1 MPSLEEHCKHS
12 GKRYGVEGRDI
23 HSWMDEPSQV
33 AGGSHREFR
42 HDLASLPVAIRIF
55 ESKYGAEMVENIFL
69 DHLRADSKELRE
81 KKEGIEHNS
90 LWSEE
95 EDSFLLE
102 HFLEKLEVLEPHFN
116 GKYTR
121 KDIRARQKYLG
132 IVRPRI
138 FRYKQARLFKMG
150 FRLETGQS
158 LSMRIQVLK
167 GGNRDIDFC
176 IGKSKRVGKQFNFQ
190 TRMTRIETER
200 PEFKYTARFSGVHW
214 FNFSN
219 LFSWI
224 TTKEVLVSFHLERGR
239 LLAIKFEV

>member
-12 GKRYGVEGRDI
+12 GKRYGVAGRDI
-23 HSWMDEPSQV
+23 HSWIDEPSQI

-42 HDLASLPVAIRIF
+42 HDLASLHIAIRIF

-81 KKEGIEHNS
+81 KKEGMEHNS

-95 EDSFLLE
+95 DSFLLK
-102 HFLEKLEVLEPHFN
+102 HFLEKLEVLEPYFN
-116 GKYTR
+116 GKYTQ
-121 KDIRARQKYLG
+121 KDIRLRQKCLR

-138 FRYKQARLFKMG
+138 FKYNQARLLKMG

-158 LSMRIQVLK
+158 LSMRIQVLD

-176 IGKSKRVGKQFNFQ
+176 IGKSKRVGKKFTFQ
-190 TRMTRIETER
+190 TRMTRIEGAR

-214 FNFSN
+214 LNFSN

-224 TTKEVLVSFHLERGR
+224 TTKEVLVSFHMERGKP
-239 LLAIKFEV
+239 LAIKFEV